1 MRGMIKWKPFNTLLN
16 NKDINEIIK
25 TRNLVKKPIIAE
37 DRIIEINND
46 LNEALNNNKTLKI
59 KYFNEGELKTITGN
73 IQNINTKEKY
83 ILINNIRIYFKNLIK
98 TDIIN

>member
-25 TRNLVKKPIIAE
+25 TRNLVQKPIIAE

-59 KYFNEGELKTITGN
+59 KYFNEGELKTTTGN

-83 ILINNIRIYFKNLIK
+83 ILVNNIRIYFKNLIK

>member
-25 TRNLVKKPIIAE
+25 TRNLAQKPIIME

-46 LNEALNNNKTLKI
+46 LNEALKMGVAKRQYLSMENHTKI
-59 KYFNEGELKTITGN
+59 KQILLY
-73 IQNINTKEKY
+73 Y
-83 ILINNIRIYFKNLIK
+83 IHFPVI
-98 TDIIN
+98 

>member
-1 MRGMIKWKPFNTLLN
+1 MRGIIKWKPFNTLLN

-25 TRNLVKKPIIAE
+25 ARNLAQKPIIME

-46 LNEALNNNKTLKI
+46 LNEALKNNKTLKI
-59 KYFNEGELKTITGN
+59 KYFNKGESKTTTGN
-73 IQNINTKEKY
+73 IQNINTIEKY

>member
-25 TRNLVKKPIIAE
+25 TRNLVQKPIIAE

-83 ILINNIRIYFKNLIK
+83 ILVNNIRIYFKNLIK